1 MSIHNLSMSGKVN
14 GHTGAAQQAKLP
26 FCKVNLPIVNR
37 TKVLFTMD
45 GFAGIFFA
53 YRCEAANARW
63 NTANRW
69 LSISKREFL

>member
-1 MSIHNLSMSGKVN
+1 MPY
-14 GHTGAAQQAKLP
+14 AAIYYIVYSLLCILQTKLP

-37 TKVLFTMD
+37 TKVLFTID
-45 GFAGIFFA
+45 GFAYIFFA